1 MDLMNSQNDLMKK
14 INKLNQQLQEVD
26 EKGNKKSGRVTPVID
41 QDIEP
46 RLEKKIDSK
55 CGSLDQKIKS
65 LEARVDDLNDQ
76 LSK

>member
-1 MDLMNSQNDLMKK
+1 MNSQNDLMKK

-26 EKGNKKSGRVTPVID
+26 EKGNKKSGRITPVID

-55 CGSLDQKIKS
+55 CGSLDQKIKL

>member
-1 MDLMNSQNDLMKK
+1 MNSQNDLMKK